1 MPFLAQVCNLGQ
13 TYAFEGV
20 FRSSLSSARDS
31 DGTIKVSRDSDGAK
45 NGSRI
50 SAAVLGPL
58 LNVYRK
64 CTLRCS

>member
-31 DGTIKVSRDSDGAK
+31 DGTKT
-45 NGSRI
+45 GSRI
-50 SAAVLGPL
+50 SAAVLGPFV
-58 LNVYRK
+58 NVYRK